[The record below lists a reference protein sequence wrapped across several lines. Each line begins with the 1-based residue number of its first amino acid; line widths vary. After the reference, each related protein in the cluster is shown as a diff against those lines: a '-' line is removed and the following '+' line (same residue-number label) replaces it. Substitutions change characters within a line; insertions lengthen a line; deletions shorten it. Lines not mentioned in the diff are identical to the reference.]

1 MLYDTSCVTTYDI
14 KDLLAKRQTPQSK
27 PGTFIAVKESL
38 LTQELRVKGEK
49 GLQRKVLVFTSV
61 SVWLVC
67 KRVGSIYCIILR
79 LCLYAMFVQE
89 LEVFAALY

>member
-14 KDLLAKRQTPQSK
+14 KDHLAKRQTPQSK
-27 PGTFIAVKESL
+27 PRTFIAVKESL

-61 SVWLVC
+61 SEWLVC